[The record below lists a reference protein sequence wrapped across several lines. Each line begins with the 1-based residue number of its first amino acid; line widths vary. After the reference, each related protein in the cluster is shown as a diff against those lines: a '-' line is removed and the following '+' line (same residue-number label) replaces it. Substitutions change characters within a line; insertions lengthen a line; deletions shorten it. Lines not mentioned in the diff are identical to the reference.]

1 MTTATT
7 SSKSN
12 SLKQKNVTSFFGVA
26 REDSDVE
33 NLPTA
38 RGGVRE
44 GTTAL
49 ALVDPIKRGRR
60 RR

>member
-1 MTTATT
+1 
-7 SSKSN
+7 
-12 SLKQKNVTSFFGVA
+12 LKQKNVTSFFGVA